1 MLKADFRPL
10 TAQDYHS
17 VKQTFESHLLPGL
30 KVRVAKIFQR

>member
-10 TAQDYHS
+10 TAQDYPRA
-17 VKQTFESHLLPGL
+17 KQTFESRLLPGL